1 MNWTLSILAAF
12 TLLLLNPEPGRA
24 QDASTLDTVKA
35 RGVLHCGVTTG
46 VTGFS
51 FPDAQGNWHGLDV
64 DYCRALAA
72 AVLGD
77 PDKVRFTPLSS
88 RDRFTGLQSG
98 EVDLLQR
105 VTTWTLSRDT
115 QNGFNFAGIN
125 FFDGQGFLVHQKLG
139 VKSARELDGATV
151 CVQQGTTTE
160 LNLADYFRANRL
172 KYQVVTFAT
181 SDETI
186 KAFDT
191 GRCDA
196 FTMDISA
203 IASER
208 LKLSKPDEY
217 VVLPEV
223 ISKEPLASAVRH
235 GDDRWFDV
243 VKWVHFALLN
253 AEELGITQANLEQQA
268 GSSENP
274 EVKRLLGTE
283 GNFGEQLSLPRDW
296 ALQAIKAVGNYGEIY
311 ERNVGQDS
319 VLKIPRGQNALWNRG
334 GLHYAPPVR

>member
-1 MNWTLSILAAF
+1 MMDNSMPLKRRENRVVGALIGLGLTLVQQQPA
-12 TLLLLNPEPGRA
+12 GA
-24 QDASTLDTVKA
+24 QGASTLDAVKA
-35 RGVLHCGVTTG
+35 RGALHCGVTTG

-77 PDKVRFTPLSS
+77 ASKVRFTPLSS

-125 FFDGQGFLVHQKLG
+125 FFDGQGFLVSQKLG
-139 VKSARELDGATV
+139 VKSARELDGSTI

-160 LNLADYFRANRL
+160 LNLADYFRSNRL
-172 KYQVVTFAT
+172 QYQVVTFAT

-186 KAFDT
+186 KAFDS

-196 FTMDISA
+196 FTMDVSA

-208 LKLSKPDEY
+208 LKLAKPEEY

-235 GDDRWFDV
+235 GDDHWFDV

-253 AEELGITQANLEQQA
+253 AEELGIA
-268 GSSENP
+268 
-274 EVKRLLGTE
+274 
-283 GNFGEQLSLPRDW
+283 
-296 ALQAIKAVGNYGEIY
+296 
-311 ERNVGQDS
+311 
-319 VLKIPRGQNALWNRG
+319 
-334 GLHYAPPVR
+334 